1 MRALGCR
8 QIPIRTLTHGGAG
21 AGFNWVCGCAGQ
33 KSAGTLSLRVQQLE
47 VTCETKSKDNVFVH
61 LVVSIQYQVVREAI
75 YDAFYK
81 LTNSRT
87 QITAYV
93 FDVVRASVP
102 KMDLDE
108 IYVVR
113 TSLITA
119 QCMKLKGLCVNQGLY
134 V

>member
-1 MRALGCR
+1 MRH
-8 QIPIRTLTHGGAG
+8 TFGAAV
-21 AGFNWVCGCAGQ
+21 AGLNCVCCCTGQ
-33 KSAGTLSLRVQQLE
+33 YSAGTLSLRVQQLE

-61 LVVSIQYQVVREAI
+61 LVVSIQYQVIREAI

-81 LTNSRT
+81 LTDSRS

-113 TSLITA
+113 PVPPPAAHKRRASCDSA
-119 QCMKLKGLCVNQGLY
+119 RCVSARKSESSGPSR
-134 V
+134 